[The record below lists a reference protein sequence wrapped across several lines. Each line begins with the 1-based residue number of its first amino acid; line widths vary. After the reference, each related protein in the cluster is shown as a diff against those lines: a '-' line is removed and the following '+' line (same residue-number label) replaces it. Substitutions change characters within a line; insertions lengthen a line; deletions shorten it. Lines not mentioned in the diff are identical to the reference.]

1 MKKFKL
7 TTTQKERT
15 YAKFYNCINKKDI
28 IIEIKYSCKNFNL
41 FLIYNSHEYKVQGVI
56 LIYKYIIETFNHD
69 KLLFM
74 VRVKF

>member
-41 FLIYNSHEYKVQGVI
+41 FLIYKS
-56 LIYKYIIETFNHD
+56 
-69 KLLFM
+69 
-74 VRVKF
+74 